1 MNHQSDHPVR
11 KYDIWLADLP
21 AVPESHVQSGVRPV
35 VIVSNDTA
43 NQCTSLVSIV
53 PLTSNLARPDI
64 PTRIVIRSRFLNQA
78 SMALCDQVMT
88 IDKARLKERMGAVE
102 HQHERMAI
110 CHCMQVQ
117 LDLD

>member
-1 MNHQSDHPVR
+1 MNHQFDHTVR

-35 VIVSNDTA
+35 VVVSNDTA
-43 NQCTSLVSIV
+43 NQCSPLISII

-64 PTRIVIRSRFLNQA
+64 PTHTVIQSRFLERI
-78 SMALCDQVMT
+78 SMALCEQMMT
-88 IDKARLKERMGAVE
+88 IDKSRLKERMGAVE

-110 CHCMQVQ
+110 RHCMQVQ

>member
-1 MNHQSDHPVR
+1 MSHQSDHPVR

-21 AVPESHVQSGVRPV
+21 ATPESHVQYGTRPV
-35 VIVSNDTA
+35 IVVSNNTA
-43 NQCTSLVSIV
+43 NKYSPLISVV
-53 PLTSNLARPDI
+53 PLTGTLKRADI
-64 PTRIVIRSRFLNQA
+64 PTHAVIHSRFLAQA
-78 SMALCDQVMT
+78 SMALCEQVMT

-110 CHCMQVQ
+110 RHCMQVQ

>member
-1 MNHQSDHPVR
+1 M
-11 KYDIWLADLP
+11 
-21 AVPESHVQSGVRPV
+21 QSGIRPV
-35 VIVSNDTA
+35 VVVSNDTA
-43 NQCTSLVSIV
+43 NQCSPLISIF

-64 PTRIVIRSRFLNQA
+64 PTHTVIRSRFLERP
-78 SMALCDQVMT
+78 SMALCEQVMT

-110 CHCMQVQ
+110 RHCMQVQ